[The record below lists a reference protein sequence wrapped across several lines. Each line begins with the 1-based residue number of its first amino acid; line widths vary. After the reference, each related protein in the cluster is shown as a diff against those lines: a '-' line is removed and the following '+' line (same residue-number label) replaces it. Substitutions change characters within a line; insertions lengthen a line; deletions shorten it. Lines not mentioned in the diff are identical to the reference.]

1 MAERARQ
8 TGSTQPSSTLV
19 PSGTLVAV
27 VGPSGAGKDS
37 LIQFAMAHFSGRP
50 EVHLVQ
56 RVITRA
62 ADAGGEDHVAVSAAG
77 FEAQRAAGNFAVHWD
92 AHGLRYGIP
101 SDAQDQLAKGHLV
114 IANGSRSALDRFQR
128 AFPSL
133 LVVNVT
139 ARPEV
144 LAKRLEARGRESA
157 AEIEARLKR
166 GGSLSIPAQYNCLTI
181 DNSGPLEEGGRKLVA
196 ALEELLA
203 GKPAQQS

>member
-1 MAERARQ
+1 MAEHAREA
-8 TGSTQPSSTLV
+8 GSTHSLETLV
-19 PSGTLVAV
+19 PPGTLVAV

-37 LIQFAMAHFSGRP
+37 LIQFAMEHFSGRP

-77 FEAQRAAGNFAVHWD
+77 FEAQQAAGDFAVHWD

-101 SDAQDQLAKGHLV
+101 ANVQDQLAQGHLV
-114 IANGSRSALDRFQR
+114 LANGSRSVLDLFHR

-133 LVVNVT
+133 LVVNVI

-144 LAKRLEARGRESA
+144 LAKRLEARGRETVA
-157 AEIEARLKR
+157 DIQARLKR
-166 GGSLSIPAQYNCLTI
+166 GGSLTIPPQYNCLTI

-203 GKPAQQS
+203 ARPAQQS

>member
-1 MAERARQ
+1 MAENARQ
-8 TGSTQPSSTLV
+8 TRSL

-37 LIQFAMAHFSGRP
+37 LIQFAMAHFSGRDDIH
-50 EVHLVQ
+50 VVQ

-62 ADAGGEDHVAVSAAG
+62 SDAGGENHQAASATE
-77 FEAQRAAGNFAVHWD
+77 FEAQRAAGGFAVNWD

-101 SDAQDQLAKGHLV
+101 SDVQDQLAKGHLV
-114 IANGSRSALDRFQR
+114 IANGSRSALDLFQR

-157 AEIEARLKR
+157 AEIEARLMR
-166 GGSLSIPAQYNCLTI
+166 GGSLAIPAQYNCLTI
-181 DNSGPLEEGGRKLVA
+181 DNSGPLEEGGRVLIE
-196 ALEELLA
+196 ALEGLLA
-203 GKPAQQS
+203 GRPAQQS

>member
-1 MAERARQ
+1 MAEHARQ
-8 TGSTQPSSTLV
+8 TRPAR
-19 PSGTLVAV
+19 PPGTLVAV

-37 LIQFAMAHFSGRP
+37 LIQFAMAHFSGQP

-62 ADAGGEDHVAVSAAG
+62 ADAGGEDHVAVSAAD
-77 FEAQRAAGNFAVHWD
+77 FEARQQAGDFAVHWD

-101 SDAQDQLAKGHLV
+101 ASVLDQLSEGHV
-114 IANGSRSALDRFQR
+114 VVANGSRSVLDRFQR
-128 AFPSL
+128 AFASL

-144 LAKRLEARGRESA
+144 LAARLQARGRESA
-157 AEIEARLKR
+157 ADIEARLTR

-196 ALEELLA
+196 ALEGLLA
-203 GKPAQQS
+203 ARPAQQS